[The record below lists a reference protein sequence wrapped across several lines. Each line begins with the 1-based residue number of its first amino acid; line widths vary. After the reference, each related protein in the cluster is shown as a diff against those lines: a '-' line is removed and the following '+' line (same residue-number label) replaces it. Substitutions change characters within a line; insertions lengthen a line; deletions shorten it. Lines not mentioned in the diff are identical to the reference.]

1 MSLHLISCKKD
12 KDVNSKPDI
21 LSFTVSSSVFATTD
35 TIPYTIIVEDDELV
49 KYISLYIA
57 DKNYNPVTPSQHIEI
72 NEVKKTVSELYT
84 FSNRYLDESAYYFV
98 CAAADESGITREY
111 LSIQILPLQKAAELF
126 LIMAFDNNI
135 YKAGVLNNTYDSVDF
150 KIQLDSK
157 PVDFIFNGYS
167 RQLAILYENGTLKAF
182 SYPEFDEIWNYSGL
196 NNPSVTYN
204 STVRINDNLVCC
216 GNSYGSVLM
225 FDEYGTIRKNVKT
238 SGSDQVTC
246 KKYVIINDLL
256 ISFNKSYGTG
266 YTHLAVSSYTAGGVI
281 SEYQT
286 ILDVKDI
293 TGYQYPYALIWT
305 ETGVYTFNYENPI
318 LYQIGT
324 YPDPPFLQAIA
335 VNNTEFLCLNSLNT
349 YLYYPVTNVW
359 TIQNFT
365 GGESICYENIS
376 QTTLVIKG
384 QSIYSYISSQL
395 IKEKAFS
402 FLPIKISP
410 VYNK

>member
-1 MSLHLISCKKD
+1 ML
-12 KDVNSKPDI
+12 
-21 LSFTVSSSVFATTD
+21 T
-35 TIPYTIIVEDDELV
+35 
-49 KYISLYIA
+49 KYIGTVAGTSQIYNNDYPVYRYA
-57 DKNYNPVTPSQHIEI
+57 DVLLLLAEAKAKLGEDISAEI
-72 NEVKKTVSELYT
+72 N
-84 FSNRYLDESAYYFV
+84 
-98 CAAADESGITREY
+98 
-111 LSIQILPLQKAAELF
+111 
-126 LIMAFDNNI
+126 
-135 YKAGVLNNTYDSVDF
+135 
-150 KIQLDSK
+150 
-157 PVDFIFNGYS
+157 
-167 RQLAILYENGTLKAF
+167 AIRLRA
-182 SYPEFDEIWNYSGL
+182 
-196 NNPSVTYN
+196 
-204 STVRINDNLVCC
+204 
-216 GNSYGSVLM
+216 
-225 FDEYGTIRKNVKT
+225 
-238 SGSDQVTC
+238 
-246 KKYVIINDLL
+246 
-256 ISFNKSYGTG
+256 YGTG
-266 YTHLAVSSYTAGGVI
+266 YTHLAVSSYLAGGLI

-286 ILDVKDI
+286 TLDVKDI

-402 FLPIKISP
+402 FLPIKINP